1 MRTYKC
7 RLCGESTN
15 SNSLFEIANVPTI
28 VQNLSIN
35 KGIALNQKESLFIY
49 QCKCCDLIQLA
60 NKPVYYYKT
69 VIRSAGFSDAMKSM
83 RLKQIKK
90 FQISYRLKKDAYV
103 IEIGSGNGEY
113 LNIINRVFPNA
124 TGLENRAKKRRKQ
137 CSELVIKGFI
147 DSVDYEISN
156 KKYSAFF
163 IFNFLEHIPEPRKFL
178 SGLKNN
184 LKKNSVGII
193 EVPNFDHMILNGIDY
208 DYTRE
213 HLMYFTESTFK
224 KMLTLCGFECIKI
237 QKIWQGHI
245 LSAEVRLADGF
256 TLRNPITN
264 STPAEFIDALVRAG
278 KKIAIW
284 GACHHSFY
292 LVSQIKSCKKIIY
305 FVDSADHKV
314 GKYSPGTGIKILKPE
329 ALKKNPPEVLLIIA
343 SSYSLEVAKYVKNY
357 FKEITNTYMLADN
370 GFTKI

>member
-1 MRTYKC
+1 M
-7 RLCGESTN
+7 CGETAKLDK
-15 SNSLFEIANVPTI
+15 LFEIKKVPTI
-28 VQNLSIN
+28 VQNLSPN
-35 KGIALNQKESLFIY
+35 KELALSQKESLYIY

-69 VIRSAGFSDAMKSM
+69 VIRSAGFSDDMKSM

-90 FQISYRLKKDAYV
+90 FQIKNHLNKESNV
-103 IEIGSGNGEY
+103 IEIGSGNSEY
-113 LNIINRVFPNA
+113 LKIINGVFPNA
-124 TGLENRAKKRRKQ
+124 IGLENGVKKGQKQ
-137 CSELVIKGFI
+137 SSELVIKGFI
-147 DSVDYEISN
+147 DSVDYKISN

-178 SGLKNN
+178 SGLRNN
-184 LKKNSVGII
+184 LEKNSVGII

-213 HLMYFTESTFK
+213 HLMYFTEYTFK
-224 KMLTLCGFECIKI
+224 KMLTLCGFECIKM

-245 LSAEVRLADGF
+245 LSAEVRLADEF
-256 TLRNPITN
+256 IFQNPISN
-264 STPAEFIDALVRAG
+264 LAPVKFIDKLVVAR

-284 GACHHSFY
+284 GACHHSFF
-292 LVSQIKSCKKIIY
+292 LVSQLKSCKKIIY

-329 ALKKNPPEVLLIIA
+329 VLKKNPPEVLLIIA
-343 SSYSLEVAKYVKNY
+343 SSYSLEVARQVKKS

-370 GFTKI
+370 GFKKL